1 MTGLQLGLDLREY
14 GAENVLS
21 RESDEWIS
29 RVERA
34 VDELLATGATF
45 TVNDIRQRAGAPKH
59 HNSVGAI
66 MRRMMKSRDIGIVGY
81 QKSDRPEAHAR
92 LIPVYRR
99 AA

>member
-1 MTGLQLGLDLREY
+1 MSGLQLGLDLRDC
-14 GAENVLS
+14 GAETVLS
-21 RESDEWIS
+21 RESDEWID

-34 VDELLATGATF
+34 VDSLLASGADF
-45 TVNDIRQRAGAPKH
+45 TVNDIRRRAGEPKH
-59 HNSVGAI
+59 HNSFGAI
-66 MRRMMKSRDIGIVGY
+66 MRRLLKRGDIGTVGY